1 MKALMTIS
9 SASSGTPLTIFLF
22 QATITTPYPTV
33 KKPRFRRKAGTRLLT
48 HILTQTAKILYG
60 NSGEDD
66 AKRYLEPERK
76 GQNSA
81 QKGQMDTRTVA
92 HNPEVAGSSP
102 VSATIKTADFE
113 RNRRFFVT
121 FSAFSVIVHFFYAH
135 FYHKQNSTLFFCQIR
150 ARKSGGY
157 PLILLEIQHF
167 PCIFQ

>member
-1 MKALMTIS
+1 MTIS

-102 VSATIKTADFE
+102 VSATIKHLISAEIRCFSP
-113 RNRRFFVT
+113 FFVAENFQT
-121 FSAFSVIVHFFYAH
+121 CLI
-135 FYHKQNSTLFFCQIR
+135 KN
-150 ARKSGGY
+150 
-157 PLILLEIQHF
+157 PLCSKFH
-167 PCIFQ
+167 